1 MEKVF
6 CSECRWLE
14 VIEYNPSCTDYM
26 CKNPKMKS
34 LILTQDPDTW
44 LLRGKTKEFFLSP
57 REINKKNDCKFFE
70 KDLAF

>member
-14 VIEYNPSCTDYM
+14 GIELQSDYM
-26 CKNPKMKS
+26 CKNPKMES
-34 LILTQDPDTW
+34 LILTQEPDTW
-44 LLRGKTKEFFLSP
+44 LKRGKAVKMLLFPE
-57 REINKKNDCKFFE
+57 EINKDNNCKFFE